1 LQSLQRSKI
10 SIGIITIQ
18 QGNIGAQL
26 NIDSTCDAIVFFILK
41 AEIPKALLL
50 ITQEGGK

>member
-1 LQSLQRSKI
+1 M
-10 SIGIITIQ
+10 TIQ

-41 AEIPKALLL
+41 AEIPKALL
-50 ITQEGGK
+50 ITQEGGKKRF